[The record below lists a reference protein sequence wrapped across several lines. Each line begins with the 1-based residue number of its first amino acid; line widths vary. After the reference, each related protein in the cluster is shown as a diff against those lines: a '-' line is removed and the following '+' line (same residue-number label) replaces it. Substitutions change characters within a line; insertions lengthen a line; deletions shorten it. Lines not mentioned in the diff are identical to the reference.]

1 MSNEQR
7 VFSRFI
13 KLKAIKI
20 CLGILGILVLFC
32 ILAPWLAP
40 WDPNLANPGI
50 KFAPVSLSHPLGT
63 DYLGRDLLSRLLWG
77 GRNTLGYAGV
87 VTALSAVTG
96 TLLGML
102 AGGAGGWI
110 DGLLMKGSD
119 VLRSFPGVVL
129 VLIIVSL
136 WGAGIWKV
144 CAALLLTRWIWYG
157 RMARN
162 LTKSQ
167 MARSS
172 VMASRLAGSSW
183 FKILRRHIFAAIL
196 PEMLS
201 VLAIDFGSTLLAISG
216 YSFLGLGILP
226 PKAEWGM
233 MINDGRN
240 YMDHPGM
247 MLWPGICVVLIVI
260 SVNFLGDKL
269 RDLLE
274 EKRI

>member
-1 MSNEQR
+1 MKKKQNLWH
-7 VFSRFI
+7 RFWKI
-13 KLKAIKI
+13 KLAKG
-20 CLGILGILVLFC
+20 CLFLLIAMVFLC
-32 ILAPWLAP
+32 ILAPKVAP
-40 WDPNLANPGI
+40 WDPNKIDPML
-50 KFAPVSLSHPLGT
+50 KFAPVSQEHLLGT

-77 GRNTLGYAGV
+77 GRNTLGYAAV
-87 VTALSAVTG
+87 VTALAALAG
-96 TLLGML
+96 TCLGML
-102 AGGAGGWI
+102 AGCAGGWI
-110 DGLLMKGSD
+110 DSILMKGSD

-129 VLIIVSL
+129 VLIAVSM
-136 WGAGIWKV
+136 WGVGIWNV
-144 CAALLLTRWIWYG
+144 CLALLVTRWIWYA

-162 LTKSQ
+162 LTKKEMS
-167 MARSS
+167 RSS

-201 VLAIDFGSTLLAISG
+201 VLSVDFGSTLLAISG

-226 PKAEWGM
+226 PDAEWGM

-240 YMDHPGM
+240 YMEHPEM
-247 MLWPGICVVLIVI
+247 MLWPGICVLLVVI

-274 EKRI
+274 EKRS